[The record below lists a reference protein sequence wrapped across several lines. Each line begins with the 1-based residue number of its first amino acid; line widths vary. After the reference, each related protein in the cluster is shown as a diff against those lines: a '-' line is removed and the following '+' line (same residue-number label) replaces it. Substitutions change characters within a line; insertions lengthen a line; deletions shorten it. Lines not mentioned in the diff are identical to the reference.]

1 MLPVSRSRWGIVTTS
16 LGRKYAHSRD
26 RRTLVLCCSCQI
38 AAAWAAF
45 AVELHEM
52 LSVGVDKAI
61 VVRLLAKSKNFR
73 ANAPTDR
80 VARSF
85 DLALGPFEQIKRFL
99 GQRRSR
105 PELENAPGCFS
116 NLDARF

>member
-1 MLPVSRSRWGIVTTS
+1 MLLMPNC
-16 LGRKYAHSRD
+16 GRMGC
-26 RRTLVLCCSCQI
+26 LC
-38 AAAWAAF
+38 
-45 AVELHEM
+45 VELHEM

-105 PELENAPGCFS
+105 PELEMHRDVFPILMLVS
-116 NLDARF
+116 NPEENRDVVL